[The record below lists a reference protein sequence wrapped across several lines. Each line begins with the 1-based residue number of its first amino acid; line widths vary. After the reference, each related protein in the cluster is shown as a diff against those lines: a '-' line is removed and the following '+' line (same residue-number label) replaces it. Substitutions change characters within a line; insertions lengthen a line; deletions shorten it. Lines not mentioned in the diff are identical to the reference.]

1 MVSAPRMIRTT
12 GFLVFFIQMMFFLFF
27 CVCVLVWLP
36 RRLKFKGRRH
46 VLRKWFAEWSFKD
59 GKGIKYILHPEKDL
73 KIRFE
78 GKWRS
83 VKRFPNGL
91 FYIKMKGWER
101 IYYRGNNWMK
111 FSKGR
116 LTPLSRDR
124 KSFRIKFQRRWYPLQ
139 YSNRGYKIFYRKWI
153 SVMRR
158 PAFAIRYL
166 NKWLKVKKNKRGLYR
181 VFSNGRWSRARR
193 GRMCL
198 NFGIQIDR
206 Q

>member
-1 MVSAPRMIRTT
+1 
-12 GFLVFFIQMMFFLFF
+12 MMFFLFLFF

-101 IYYRGNNWMK
+101 IYYRGNNWVK